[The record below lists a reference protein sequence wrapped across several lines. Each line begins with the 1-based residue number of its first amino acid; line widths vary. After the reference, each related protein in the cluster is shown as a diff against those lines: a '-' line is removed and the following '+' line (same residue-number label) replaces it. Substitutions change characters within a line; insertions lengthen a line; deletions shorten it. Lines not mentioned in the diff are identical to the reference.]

1 MRLRVFLFL
10 GILVALVAVG
20 SPSGPM
26 FETALSLLLKNQLQF
41 SASEVS
47 DFRALVAIP
56 IYLSAIFG
64 FIRDTVESIRHRDR
78 GFILLFG
85 GLTVVLYI
93 VLAFVPVTYA
103 TLLGSVLL
111 LRVSFRLVSSAE
123 NGLLSTFA
131 QQHTMS
137 GQISA
142 EWNIVLSTIGVVGLL
157 LGGRLS
163 DLLKPGRGD
172 RTFHILFLVCA
183 AVVAGLVLYA
193 WWRPGVVFDNVR
205 PEDHSH
211 RHPIDDI
218 RRLANH
224 WPVYPALL
232 IWLLWSFAPGTDT
245 PLLYYLQTTLH
256 ATDKTLKK
264 KKKNPMG

>member
-1 MRLRVFLFL
+1 MQRSSV
-10 GILVALVAVG
+10 
-20 SPSGPM
+20 
-26 FETALSLLLKNQLQF
+26 LSCCCGF
-41 SASEVS
+41 RSAWC
-47 DFRALVAIP
+47 RALRMAC
-56 IYLSAIFG
+56 YRHSLSST
-64 FIRDTVESIRHRDR
+64 RCPDR
-78 GFILLFG
+78 
-85 GLTVVLYI
+85 
-93 VLAFVPVTYA
+93 
-103 TLLGSVLL
+103 
-111 LRVSFRLVSSAE
+111 SAR
-123 NGLLSTFA
+123 NV
-131 QQHTMS
+131 
-137 GQISA
+137 
-142 EWNIVLSTIGVVGLL
+142 VLSTIGVMGLL

-163 DLLKPGRGD
+163 DLLRSGSGD

-193 WWRPGVVFDNVR
+193 WWRHGVVFDNVR

-256 ATDKTLKK
+256 ATDTQWGEWNAIFDAPFVPTFAAFGVLCTRVSLRRLLVWGTVIGVPQTIPLLFIPCERRPHRGSAHGPHGRCRHGGVHDPAHTLVGDCK
-264 KKKNPMG
+264 GR

>member
-1 MRLRVFLFL
+1 MNSDAWPLSEAAEQPAASVRATSPTVLPASVRLRVFLFL

-26 FETALSLLLKNQLQF
+26 FETALSLLLKNQLQL

-64 FIRDTVESIRHRDR
+64 FIRDSWNPFGIRDR
-78 GFILLFG
+78 GLILLFG

-103 TLLGSVLL
+103 TLLDAVLL

-142 EWNIVLSTIGVVGLL
+142 ECCLVDDRRHGIASRRPAQRSAQVGQRRSHLPHPVFGMRGG
-157 LGGRLS
+157 GGRA
-163 DLLKPGRGD
+163 GA
-172 RTFHILFLVCA
+172 VCM
-183 AVVAGLVLYA
+183 VET
-193 WWRPGVVFDNVR
+193 RCGVR
-205 PEDHSH
+205 QCP
-211 RHPIDDI
+211 P
-218 RRLANH
+218 
-224 WPVYPALL
+224 
-232 IWLLWSFAPGTDT
+232 
-245 PLLYYLQTTLH
+245 
-256 ATDKTLKK
+256 
-264 KKKNPMG
+264 